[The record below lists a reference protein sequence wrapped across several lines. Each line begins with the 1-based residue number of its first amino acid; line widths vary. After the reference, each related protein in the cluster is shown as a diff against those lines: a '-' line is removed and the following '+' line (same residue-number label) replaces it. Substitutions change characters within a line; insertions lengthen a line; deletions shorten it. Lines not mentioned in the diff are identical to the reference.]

1 MCSEECRTKK
11 KEEMKRAP
19 YWNFWKVVLVGW
31 LIRYPKQISR
41 VMFTALGFLLIMIY
55 NAVMN

>member
-1 MCSEECRTKK
+1 MPHE

-41 VMFTALGFLLIMIY
+41 VMFTTLGVLLIMIY